1 MDDEFD
7 NGLDSD
13 FDAPESLEPDTYE
26 PPMDVD
32 SFMDDVPDAPDCD
45 FGEFEDSFDNGL
57 DIDSI
62 MDEAA
67 LDVEPAPE
75 MIEDNSEIPE
85 VPWENVAEDISEI
98 PEIPEEAVAEDIPE
112 IPEIPEEAVAEDISE
127 IPEISEEAVAED
139 IPEIPEIPEENV
151 VEDIPGIPEIPE
163 ENVVEDIPEI
173 PEISEETVAEDVP
186 EISEVPADEVA
197 EDVTITPE
205 ETIEAVGEDI
215 SLFEEETTAEYPP
228 DLEEEVSEEDLQDQA
243 VSETEDFTGSDVL
256 PEMDDDS
263 QLCENTDLL
272 EEISGETL
280 SENPTMEVIEEI
292 PVVIDGP
299 EPEGLVADEIMADS
313 QDNSEPMDVAEN
325 EQDSDTVESSETE
338 EITESGDSIEENEQP
353 EQDEFTDTD
362 GFPMFESESLE
373 EQNVAAE
380 FPLEIASE
388 ISQEE
393 QLESG
398 TDSDMNNSD
407 VPGGGGPPPTP
418 PNGPGG
424 GGPPPTPPNDP
435 NGGGNPPNIPPDVV
449 DDSTYSGSGSAY
461 DAMFDYID
469 QHGYGQQDYE
479 IYSKD
484 PEWQRL
490 NNDLLVELGR
500 EPIDYSAL
508 DENPAEPV
516 EFAAMPAQN
525 AMAEYLGSHNYGRED
540 YEIYSKDPEWQRL
553 NNDLLVEMGEEPI
566 EYPTTPDEAAEASIF
581 GPKPAQNAMADYL
594 SEHNYGR
601 EDYEIYSKDPEWQ
614 RLNNDLLVEM
624 GEEPIE
630 YPTTPDE
637 AAEASI
643 FGPKP
648 AQNAMADYLSEHNY
662 GREDYEIYSKDPEWQ
677 RLNNDL
683 LVEMGEEPIDYSASL
698 DQGTERIY
706 DDFEKTILEANKDFY
721 ESGSFYVQ
729 GVNELGYT
737 GTCGET
743 SMANTINRVLGT
755 NEFTENKVL
764 NVAVQEGLCDTDS
777 FPDGGGTTTKQFMDL
792 YEKMNE
798 QCGGQLDVQC
808 FDYENVLPMEAVA
821 QKLEEGCTINVAVD
835 ANTLWDLS
843 DPMGS
848 PFPETRATD
857 HWITVTGVHR
867 GDNGIIQGFD
877 IVDSGGGVNYVD
889 VDKYQAMCYGT
900 EDLNLTDP
908 TCIVV
913 KKK

>member
-624 GEEPIE
+624 GEEPI
-630 YPTTPDE
+630 
-637 AAEASI
+637 
-643 FGPKP
+643 
-648 AQNAMADYLSEHNY
+648 
-662 GREDYEIYSKDPEWQ
+662 
-677 RLNNDL
+677 
-683 LVEMGEEPIDYSASL
+683 DYSASL